1 MLKFSKKRKILLIV
15 FIMVI
20 VITIFFIFFLKNDDK
35 NLKFGNTKSIKD
47 IEEYILNIS
56 SYEAEVTVIVN
67 SNKNQNKYV
76 LKQSYKS
83 PNISN
88 QIVIEPENIA
98 GLETTYDG
106 VNLKIF
112 NSKLNLTK
120 LYENYKNLTD
130 NYLCLETFIKDY
142 KKSAENNFNKLY
154 EENNEIVF
162 ECKTQTENMYKQ
174 NKQLYVDKITG
185 KPTKMLIQD
194 INENTIVYILYNEI
208 TINT

>member
-1 MLKFSKKRKILLIV
+1 
-15 FIMVI
+15 MVI

>member
-56 SYEAEVTVIVN
+56 SYESEVTVIVN